1 MPNRQPRQYWLM
13 KSEPDVFGID
23 DLAHSENKTSM
34 WEGVRNFEARNF
46 MRDQMRVG
54 DGILFYHSNSKPPHI
69 AGTATVASKSY
80 PDPTQFDT
88 ASDYFDKKATKDEP
102 IWYLVDVKYETS
114 FPKPIDRATLQHD
127 PICGEMILF
136 KRNRLSITPV
146 TSEEW
151 LAVHQLVG
159 VKPKR

>member
-1 MPNRQPRQYWLM
+1 MSNRTSRQYWLM
-13 KSEPDVFGID
+13 KSEPDVFGLD
-23 DLAHSENKTSM
+23 DLVNAENKTTT
-34 WEGVRNFEARNF
+34 WEGVRNYEARNF

-80 PDPTQFDT
+80 PDPTQFD
-88 ASDYFDKKATKDEP
+88 ADSDYFDKKSTKELP
-102 IWYLVDVKYETS
+102 IWYLVDVKYEST
-114 FPKPIDRATLQHD
+114 FPQPIDRSTLQND
-127 PICGEMILF
+127 PICGEMMLF

-151 LAVHQLVG
+151 LAVHQLAG

>member
-1 MPNRQPRQYWLM
+1 MPNRQPRKYWLM

-23 DLAHSENKTSM
+23 ELAKAEHNTTM
-34 WEGVRNFEARNF
+34 WEGVRNYEARNL

-80 PDPTQFDT
+80 PDPTQFD
-88 ASDYFDKKATKDEP
+88 AESDYFDKKSRTEAP
-102 IWYLVDVKYETS
+102 IWFLVDVKHEST
-114 FPKPIDRATLQHD
+114 FPQPLDRAILQHD
-127 PICGEMILF
+127 PMCGEMMLF

-151 LAVHQLVG
+151 LAVHQLAG

>member
-13 KSEPDVFGID
+13 KTEPDVFGIV
-23 DLAHSENKTSM
+23 DLENADNKTTT
-34 WEGVRNFEARNF
+34 WEGVRNYEARNF
-46 MRDQMRVG
+46 MRDQMKVG

-69 AGTATVASKSY
+69 AGTASVASKPY
-80 PDPTQFDT
+80 PDASQFDPT
-88 ASDYFDKKATKDEP
+88 SDYYDKKATQDEP
-102 IWYLVDVKYETS
+102 IWYLVDVKYETTY
-114 FPKPIDRATLQHD
+114 PQAVERITLQKD
-127 PICGEMILF
+127 PICGEMMLF

-151 LAVHQLVG
+151 LAVHQLAG

>member
-1 MPNRQPRQYWLM
+1 M
-13 KSEPDVFGID
+13 KSEPDVFGIE
-23 DLAHSENKTSM
+23 DLANAENKTTM
-34 WEGVRNFEARNF
+34 WEGVRNYEARNF
-46 MRDQMRVG
+46 MRDHMKVG

-69 AGTATVASKSY
+69 AGTATVSSKPY
-80 PDPTQFDT
+80 PDPSQFDP

-102 IWYLVDVKYETS
+102 IWYLVDVKYDGT
-114 FPKPIDRATLQHD
+114 FPNPIERTRLQND
-127 PICGEMILF
+127 PICGEMMLF

-151 LAVHQLVG
+151 LAVHQLAG

>member
-1 MPNRQPRQYWLM
+1 M
-13 KSEPDVFGID
+13 KSEPDVFGLD
-23 DLAHSENKTSM
+23 DLVNAVNKTTT
-34 WEGVRNFEARNF
+34 WEGVRNYEARNF
-46 MRDQMRVG
+46 MRDQMKVG
-54 DGILFYHSNSKPPHI
+54 DGILFYHSNSKPPHV

-80 PDPTQFDT
+80 PDPSQFDPS
-88 ASDYFDKKATKDEP
+88 SDYFDKKATKDAP
-102 IWYLVDVKYETS
+102 IWYLVDVKYEST
-114 FPKPIDRATLQHD
+114 FPEPIVRAILQDD
-127 PICGEMILF
+127 PICGEMMLF